1 MTIDLTEDQV
11 SYIKEY
17 LEEKLQENLDLD
29 EYDMLID
36 LSNKLDASDDFT
48 KEDIDDAFEVPRNV
62 NQVEMFESEPVT
74 TREGK

>member
-17 LEEKLQENLDLD
+17 LEEKVQEDLDLD

-62 NQVEMFESEPVT
+62 NQVEMFESEP
-74 TREGK
+74 E

>member
-17 LEEKLQENLDLD
+17 LEEKVQENLDLD

-62 NQVEMFESEPVT
+62 NQVEMFESEP
-74 TREGK
+74 E

>member
-17 LEEKLQENLDLD
+17 LEEKVQENLDLD

>member
-17 LEEKLQENLDLD
+17 LEEKVQENLDLD

-36 LSNKLDASDDFT
+36 LSDKLDASDDFT

-62 NQVEMFESEPVT
+62 NQVEMFESEP
-74 TREGK
+74 E

>member
-17 LEEKLQENLDLD
+17 LEEKVQEDLDLD

-36 LSNKLDASDDFT
+36 LSDKLDASDDFT

-62 NQVEMFESEPVT
+62 NQVEMFESEP
-74 TREGK
+74 E